1 MRSELE
7 KYGIPDARLQQIGG
21 IPGPTSCRWTRLLGQ
36 AVVTMATLLNSNA
49 MLKNV
54 QETLAQDYQDTMS
67 RAKAHKEHQCSG
79 RRCSVSSEERDVYEE
94 LLTQQEIQGCTDLV
108 NVQAA
113 VGHVNRAVSSQDEAS
128 LLAALR
134 LPALVL
140 LAVQEANSRWYMEH
154 FTNYC
159 QHKAKEGGP
168 ALLLEREEI
177 QRVVSSC
184 NDFAEAEKRKLEAV
198 AAINAAVRLGRGGA
212 DHEELLNPEAQLP
225 IVYQTAAN
233 LYQAELFSLQLQ
245 GGRPAFGGGWP
256 TARKLPHLEL
266 TSRSASTTVKR
277 PGPTKEHERIIAIA
291 EINEAMDSG
300 DYQQTLAAL
309 LLPTAKLS
317 GVDPATAKHYHDLLQ
332 DTKRRLCQVPKIAP
346 PRSSG

>member
-1 MRSELE
+1 S
-7 KYGIPDARLQQIGG
+7 
-21 IPGPTSCRWTRLLGQ
+21 
-36 AVVTMATLLNSNA
+36 
-49 MLKNV
+49 
-54 QETLAQDYQDTMS
+54 
-67 RAKAHKEHQCSG
+67 
-79 RRCSVSSEERDVYEE
+79 
-94 LLTQQEIQGCTDLV
+94 
-108 NVQAA
+108 VQAA
-113 VGHVNRAVSSQDEAS
+113 VGHVNRAVSAQDEAS

-198 AAINAAVRLGRGGA
+198 AAINAAVRLGEAARTT
-212 DHEELLNPEAQLP
+212 EELLNPEAQLP

-245 GGRPAFGGGWP
+245 GGRSG
-256 TARKLPHLEL
+256 LSHEEL
-266 TSRSASTTVKR
+266 IVAVEMLSAVAVLNEVLDTRDPQAITEQLADSPLGFSNMDQDNLNRYADTLMSLRSAALAD
-277 PGPTKEHERIIAIA
+277 GKEFLTW
-291 EINEAMDSG
+291 NDV
-300 DYQQTLAAL
+300 Q
-309 LLPTAKLS
+309 K
-317 GVDPATAKHYHDLLQ
+317 
-332 DTKRRLCQVPKIAP
+332 C
-346 PRSSG
+346 